1 LTRSV
6 SPKLAV
12 YAGLAGLGLLA
23 ALAAGRPELAVMAAP
38 FALLA
43 CAGLVLGGDPEVAVR
58 VEPERA
64 RALEGDELTFRVM
77 VSSRRTV
84 PRLET
89 LLLLPAGLTLV
100 EGANPVA
107 IRLRADRP
115 RTLELRVRCRRWG
128 GYVVGGVLL
137 RARDAFGF
145 YAYDAR
151 VEPSQELK
159 VFPREEALRGLIRP
173 QETQVFAGDEVSR
186 RRGEGIEFADLR
198 PFAFG
203 DPLRHINWR
212 ASARRNQLWVN
223 ERHPERN
230 TDVVLF
236 LDTFTEARRGEA
248 STLDLAVGAAATLAS
263 RYIRRRDRVG
273 LVSFGGLLRW
283 LRPGTGLV
291 QLYRILDA
299 LLDTEI
305 WLNYAWKDI
314 DVVPARTLPPQAL
327 VIALTPLLDERSV
340 RALLDLRARG
350 FDLVVI
356 ETSPVPFAEPGETEE
371 ERLAYRLWKLR
382 RDALRTRYHAA
393 GVAVVEWGSD
403 SPLEQATQEVTAFRR
418 HARLARA

>member
-1 LTRSV
+1 V
-6 SPKLAV
+6 F
-12 YAGLAGLGLLA
+12 AGLAGLGLLA
-23 ALAAGRPELAVMAAP
+23 ALAAGRPELAVIAAP

-43 CAGLVLGGDPEVAVR
+43 CAGLVLGGDPEVTVR

-64 RALEGDELTFRVM
+64 RALEGDELTFRIVLD
-77 VSSRRTV
+77 SSRTV

-107 IRLRADRP
+107 IRLRADQP
-115 RTLELRVRCRRWG
+115 RTLELRVRCKRWG
-128 GYVVGGVLL
+128 GYVVGGVLV
-137 RARDAFGF
+137 RARDTFGF

-151 VEPSQELK
+151 VEPSRELK

-203 DPLRHINWR
+203 DPLRHVNWR

-291 QLYRILDA
+291 QLYRIVDA

-350 FDLVVI
+350 FDLAVI

-371 ERLAYRLWKLR
+371 ERLAFRLWKLR
-382 RDALRTRYHAA
+382 RDALRSRYHAA
-393 GVAVVEWGSD
+393 GVAVVEWGSG